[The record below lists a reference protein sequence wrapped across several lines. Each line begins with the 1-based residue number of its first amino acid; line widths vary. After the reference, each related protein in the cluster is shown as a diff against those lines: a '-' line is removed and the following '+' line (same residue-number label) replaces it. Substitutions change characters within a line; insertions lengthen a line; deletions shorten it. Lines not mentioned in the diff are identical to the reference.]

1 MQRDHFLSQLESLQT
16 RLGQLKQRARLS
28 DSHTVMS
35 ESLNDLRTAV
45 EEMGVLE
52 EQLVQQNRQ
61 LAAARQHA
69 ETERERYQKLFDF
82 APDGYLVTDRRG
94 IILEVNAS
102 AAALFRIPKQSLLGK
117 PLGFYVAR
125 QDFNKFLADASA
137 ARRGRGRD
145 FTTRLRR
152 EEGDTFDVLVTLAM
166 ADDNYVRW
174 LIRDITERKRTEEK
188 LRSSERLATMGATA
202 LLLAQE
208 ISNPLNDIFTT
219 VQQLGRASVAGKGIS
234 EGPLG
239 STLEE
244 LTWELSRLRGLL
256 QKFCSFSQPLNLN
269 LDSID
274 LGRMIAELLTPE
286 ARECAEHGVQIKMEQ
301 IVAQRVAVEGDH
313 ERLKQAFVKLCRNA
327 IEAMPRG
334 GKLVVTGST
343 SNGQV
348 SLEFMDTG
356 VGVPKGIDIFDLF
369 TTTKFQA
376 MGMGLPI
383 AQQIIADHGGKV
395 SYTSAPG
402 KTVFRV
408 DLPLTPPISQKHK

>member
-1 MQRDHFLSQLESLQT
+1 
-16 RLGQLKQRARLS
+16 
-28 DSHTVMS
+28 
-35 ESLNDLRTAV
+35 
-45 EEMGVLE
+45 
-52 EQLVQQNRQ
+52 
-61 LAAARQHA
+61 
-69 ETERERYQKLFDF
+69 

-102 AAALFRIPKQSLLGK
+102 AAALFRVPKQSLLGK

-145 FTTRLRR
+145 FTTRLRP
-152 EEGDTFDVLVTLAM
+152 EQGDTFDVLVTLAM

-219 VQQLGRASVAGKGIS
+219 VQQLGRASVAGKKIS

-239 STLEE
+239 STLQE
-244 LTWELSRLRGLL
+244 LTWELSHLRGLL
-256 QKFCSFSQPLNLN
+256 EKFCSFSQPPNLN
-269 LDSID
+269 LDSVD
-274 LGRMIAELLTPE
+274 LARIISELLTRE
-286 ARECAEHGVQIKMEQ
+286 ARECAEHGIQVKMGQ
-301 IVAQRVAVEGDH
+301 IVPQRLAVEGDY
-313 ERLKQAFVKLCRNA
+313 EKLKQVFVNLCRNA
-327 IEAMPRG
+327 VEAMPRG
-334 GKLVVTGST
+334 GKLAVNGST

-356 VGVPKGIDIFDLF
+356 VGVPKDLDVFDLF

-383 AQQIIADHGGKV
+383 AQQIIADHGGKL
-395 SYTSAPG
+395 SYTSVPG

-408 DLPLTPPISQKHK
+408 DLPITPPRPQR

>member
-1 MQRDHFLSQLESLQT
+1 MQRDNLLSQIESLQT
-16 RLGQLKQRARLS
+16 RLGQLKQRARLA
-28 DSHTVMS
+28 DSQTVTS
-35 ESLNDLRTAV
+35 ESLDDLRTAV
-45 EEMGVLE
+45 EEITMLE
-52 EQLVQQNRQ
+52 EQLVQQSRQ
-61 LAAARQHA
+61 LAAARQLA
-69 ETERERYQKLFDF
+69 ETERERYQKLFEF

-94 IILEVNAS
+94 IILEANAA
-102 AAALFRIPKQSLLGK
+102 AAALLRITKQSFIGK
-117 PLGFYVAR
+117 PLGFYVDR

-152 EEGDTFDVLVTLAM
+152 DQGDTFDVLVTLAM
-166 ADDNYVRW
+166 ADDNCVRW
-174 LIRDITERKRTEEK
+174 LIRDITERKRTEER

-219 VQQLGRASVAGKGIS
+219 VQQLGRASVGNKKIS

-239 STLEE
+239 STLQE
-244 LTWELSRLRGLL
+244 LTWELSHLRGLL
-256 QKFCSFSQPLNLN
+256 QKFCSFSQPPNL
-269 LDSID
+269 SVD
-274 LGRMIAELLTPE
+274 LVDVGRMISELLTGA
-286 ARECAEHGVQIKMEQ
+286 ARECAAHGVQVKMEQ
-301 IVAQRVAVEGDH
+301 IVPQRLAVEGDY
-313 ERLKQAFVKLCRNA
+313 ERLKQAFVNLCRNA
-327 IEAMPRG
+327 VEAMPRG
-334 GKLVVTGST
+334 GKLTVSGST

-356 VGVPKGIDIFDLF
+356 VGVPKGMDIFDLF

-383 AQQIIADHGGKV
+383 AQQIIADHGGKI

-408 DLPLTPPISQKHK
+408 ELPMTPSIGQRHK